1 MLITNIDFM
10 SVNYQQIENQI
21 DREYG
26 KQVLKTA
33 ITIEKNINIIENN
46 IFNKVHNYD
55 QYKDLIISTI
65 TKIKSGQKLNKV
77 LTDIK
82 TNNFGYSEQYFKEVA
97 DVLQEQHN
105 FIENPFEVEEG
116 VMECKCGSKKTIS
129 FSKQIR
135 SGDEGTTVFAKCV
148 DCGKTWKT

>member
-1 MLITNIDFM
+1 M
-10 SVNYQQIENQI
+10 SVNYQQIEHQI